1 MSLQTLAR
9 GAIDTLDVL
18 GERRPLHVGSSLG
31 GAVALQLLTLEP
43 EQVAS
48 LVLANGAGFG
58 SEVIWLIRMLTIP
71 GIGSYMARHTTR
83 DSARMAE
90 RAIYGDE
97 SLATKERIHH
107 ALAIAKQPETG
118 PVLHEL
124 VSGLSTVRGVRRQWR
139 EDLLAEV
146 VKYPRPALIARRVL
160 PHAQTHLFE
169 GIRHM
174 PSTERPDEFAALV
187 KGFTSSVPDRQ
198 FNGTVLDSH

>member
-18 GERRPLHVGSSLG
+18 GERRPLHVVGSSLG

-146 VKYPRPALIARRVL
+146 VKYPRPAL
-160 PHAQTHLFE
+160 
-169 GIRHM
+169 
-174 PSTERPDEFAALV
+174 V
-187 KGFTSSVPDRQ
+187 KGFILSVPDRQ
-198 FNGTVLDSH
+198 FNGTALVSH